1 MSAEALKQE
10 AHLQEAMSQR
20 LAPGTQW
27 PRIKKSLVTDFS
39 RFLLLSY
46 LRVICFFPLKIVL
59 SIDHCFGKLIVY
71 IAALQ
76 QGHRTW
82 QLIAGILQEM
92 LVDVSGN
99 HNLIFPEKMDGFN
112 LIPPR
117 PPVSAALPS
126 PPPWREAPAP
136 RTLPQGFPA
145 QQWHPRPHRYRWSHR
160 HIMCLGWRSSGEN
173 LWGLGISRDL
183 WWFNHH

>member
-27 PRIKKSLVTDFS
+27 PRIKKSLVIDFS

-46 LRVICFFPLKIVL
+46 IRVTIFFPLKIVL
-59 SIDHCFGKLIVY
+59 SMDHCFGKLIIY
-71 IAALQ
+71 IYSGLATRSPHMTA
-76 QGHRTW
+76 
-82 QLIAGILQEM
+82 
-92 LVDVSGN
+92 DSGN
-99 HNLIFPEKMDGFN
+99 PPRNACGCIQESQFNFPEKNGWILDSQIRLDGGYHQMTSGFHHRWWILDGGEWRIPKLDASN

-126 PPPWREAPAP
+126 PPP
-136 RTLPQGFPA
+136 
-145 QQWHPRPHRYRWSHR
+145 
-160 HIMCLGWRSSGEN
+160 
-173 LWGLGISRDL
+173 
-183 WWFNHH
+183 

>member
-59 SIDHCFGKLIVY
+59 SIDHCFGKLY
-71 IAALQ
+71 IYIYILLLYIYRAALQ
-76 QGHRTW
+76 QGHRT
-82 QLIAGILQEM
+82 
-92 LVDVSGN
+92 
-99 HNLIFPEKMDGFN
+99 
-112 LIPPR
+112 
-117 PPVSAALPS
+117 
-126 PPPWREAPAP
+126 
-136 RTLPQGFPA
+136 
-145 QQWHPRPHRYRWSHR
+145 
-160 HIMCLGWRSSGEN
+160 
-173 LWGLGISRDL
+173 
-183 WWFNHH
+183 